1 GTAFVGPDMPV
12 EFATAR
18 IATNHRGDTPEY
30 PERAA
35 RLRSVPRRNRLTAV
49 LATDPR
55 PADLAAA
62 FLADPLYNRDY
73 SRSFGTLYTALY
85 RPAQAVAEFV
95 WPGQSWRRGF
105 DDPDGTRQVVLV
117 GQ

>member
-1 GTAFVGPDMPV
+1 M
-12 EFATAR
+12 
-18 IATNHRGDTPEY
+18 ATN
-30 PERAA
+30 
-35 RLRSVPRRNRLTAV
+35 
-49 LATDPR
+49 PR

-62 FLADPLYNRDY
+62 FLTDPLYNREY

-85 RPAQAVAEFV
+85 RPAQGVAEFV

-117 GQ
+117 GH

>member
-1 GTAFVGPDMPV
+1 
-12 EFATAR
+12 
-18 IATNHRGDTPEY
+18 
-30 PERAA
+30 
-35 RLRSVPRRNRLTAV
+35 VPRRRRLTAV
-49 LATDPR
+49 LASDPR

-62 FLADPLYNRDY
+62 FLTDPLYNRDY

-85 RPAQAVAEFV
+85 RPAHAVAEFL